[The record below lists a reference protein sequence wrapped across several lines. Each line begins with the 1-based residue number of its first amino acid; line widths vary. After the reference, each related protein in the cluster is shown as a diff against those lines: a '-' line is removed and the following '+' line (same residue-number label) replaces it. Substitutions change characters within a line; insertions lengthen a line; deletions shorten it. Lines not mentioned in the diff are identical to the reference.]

1 MSTFIGNSE
10 AKLDAKGRV
19 FVPSNYRRLL
29 PDDGAGRRLVMRI
42 DPDNACLILY
52 PEAVWNRKVA
62 DFKEKLDEWNP
73 EDQMLLMQFV
83 SDAEWLDIDAQG
95 RVLVPRRYLSQIG
108 AEADVLF
115 VGMLDRIALW
125 NKATYEHSRLTSADF
140 AKRLAEKMARKI
152 DNSSSKI

>member
-10 AKLDAKGRV
+10 AKLDVKGRV
-19 FVPSNYRRLL
+19 FVPSVYRKLL
-29 PDDGAGRRLVMRI
+29 PNDERERLVMRM

-52 PEAVWNRKVA
+52 PEGVWNRKVA

-83 SDAEWLDIDAQG
+83 SDAEWLDLDSQG
-95 RVLVPRRYLSQIG
+95 RVLISKRYLQQIG
-108 AEADVLF
+108 ASSEVLF

-125 NKATYEHSRLTSADF
+125 DKATYQKSRLDSGNF
-140 AKRLAEKMARKI
+140 AKRLAEKMMKKSN
-152 DNSSSKI
+152 D

>member
-10 AKLDAKGRV
+10 ARLDAKGRV
-19 FVPSNYRRLL
+19 FVPSAYRRLL
-29 PDDGAGRRLVMRI
+29 PDDGTGRRLVMRI

-95 RVLVPRRYLSQIG
+95 RVLVPRRYLLQIG
-108 AEADVLF
+108 AESEVLF

-125 NKATYEHSRLTSADF
+125 DKAAYGRSRLSSADF
-140 AKRLAEKMARKI
+140 AKRLAEKMTKKPA
-152 DNSSSKI
+152 SV

>member
-19 FVPSNYRRLL
+19 FVPSAYRKLL
-29 PDDGAGRRLVMRI
+29 PEAERERLVMRI
-42 DPDNACLILY
+42 DPDNACLVLY
-52 PEAVWNRKVA
+52 PEGVWNRKVA

-95 RVLVPRRYLSQIG
+95 RVLLPKRYLQQIG
-108 AEADVLF
+108 ASSSVLF
-115 VGMLDRIALW
+115 VGMLDRMAVW
-125 NKATYEHSRLTSADF
+125 DKAAYGQSRMSSAEF
-140 AKRLAEKMARKI
+140 AKRLSAKMMKRPSVN
-152 DNSSSKI
+152 D